1 MMLEF
6 EVNVEDLDDIEDYFF
21 FVEEVEEDVVMNLCI

>member
-1 MMLEF
+1 MLEF